1 MLQLVTTL
9 ILLLLSLAD
18 PSSDALCLT
27 TLVANTNG
35 TDTWFNR
42 TDWSTSID
50 AQTMCM
56 LPGVVCDASGQ
67 VRQLHLPG
75 NGIIAPDFKHSLPPC
90 IGSMDGLEYLNLTGN
105 ALKGQIADLPARI
118 KVVDLTRNSFTKL
131 PSNICTLANTLE
143 IFLVANNPLTDGV
156 IPECTVSIPSIDFG
170 RTQLSFPAGKSSL
183 TIGADTK
190 CFGLA
195 DVSAP
200 GVSLVLPTETAN
212 RLTYLDL
219 SNMGLS
225 GTLTTDNFKALLMG
239 TDVMLGY
246 NQLEGELDL
255 KAMSEGIQTQ
265 GYSKIRLLDLSN
277 NNFKGLMEGVQELES
292 LLPKFGPDISVIDI
306 SNNALVGIAPKLNE
320 IANYRE
326 RFPHL
331 IGIRASGNNFFC
343 TKGVYGAQE
352 SKMSAPDGSSDCTLL
367 LTTGATVKEVVIPAD
382 YSDPENPIEEQRYYE
397 VSLVLRSGS
406 ATKPLD
412 ISKFGSTDF
421 SFGIYD
427 SDPQTSVMIIEGV
440 GLQADVSDPVVFTT
454 SGRTTTDE
462 AYAAIKKYVNLI
474 DDQGSIPPSVITAF
488 WKTHALETHFAL
500 SGPEVP
506 AEHEVYRT
514 ENSSDTFLGTI
525 YLTGSSESEELHEV
539 ITQILTPMFAKFP
552 KVRRYFSVSFT
563 STVEP
568 YQYNTLKG
576 YSLVS
581 PASALADTYIGCF
594 SYYTD
599 YNLTRLND
607 LMECMHPNGRFDQL
621 PYILETCTEQL
632 LVGRYG
638 LSTAKLNAFNRCYHE
653 TRGVYQSRLDIYN
666 NDVKTRGVGSTTVMR
681 LGEDVFCVPRNS
693 YCQFTYDTTNLT
705 ETAYQFVWSAC
716 DQLRSQ
722 LGEASTL
729 GCPKYGEYE
738 PETPPEP
745 NPDPEPSPDPDPSPE
760 PDPSTNESSINVG
773 MTTGIIAGGVLV
785 AVLIVV
791 IPIIVSK
798 RRRPRASTESEA
810 APLTGHDYA

>member
-1 MLQLVTTL
+1 MLQPLAAL
-9 ILLLLSLAD
+9 ALLFFSLAD

-42 TDWSTSID
+42 TDWGTSINP
-50 AQTMCM
+50 QTMCM

-75 NGIIAPDFKHSLPPC
+75 NGIIAPDFKHSLPSC
-90 IGSMDGLEYLNLTGN
+90 IGSMDALEYLNLTGN
-105 ALKGQIADLPARI
+105 ALKGQIPSLPAHIRI
-118 KVVDLTRNSFTKL
+118 VDLTRNSFTKL
-131 PSNICTLANTLE
+131 PSNICSLANTLE

-156 IPECTVSIPSIDFG
+156 IPECTVSIPSVDFG
-170 RTQLSFPAGKSSL
+170 RAQLSFPIGKSSL
-183 TIGADTK
+183 TIDTSTK

-200 GVSLVLPTETAN
+200 GVSLVLPTETTN
-212 RLTYLDL
+212 QLVYLDL

-225 GTLTTDNFKALLMG
+225 GTLTTDNFKALFMG

-246 NQLEGELDL
+246 NKLEGELDL
-255 KAMSEGIQTQ
+255 KAISEGIQTQ

-277 NNFKGLMEGVQELES
+277 NNFRGLMEGVQELES
-292 LLPKFGPDISVIDI
+292 LLPKFGPSISVIDI

-320 IANYRE
+320 ISNFRE

-331 IGIRASGNNFFC
+331 IAIQTSGNNFFC
-343 TKGVYGAQE
+343 TKAVSGTQNSV
-352 SKMSAPDGSSDCTLL
+352 SAPDSSSDCVLL

-397 VSLVLRSGS
+397 VSLVLRAGS

-440 GLQADVSDPVVFTT
+440 GLQADASDPVVLTA

-462 AYAAIKKYVNLI
+462 AYAAIKQYANLI
-474 DDQGSIPPSVITAF
+474 DDRGDILPGVITAF

-500 SGPEVP
+500 SGPE
-506 AEHEVYRT
+506 ASSDHEVYGV
-514 ENSSDTFLGTI
+514 EDSSDTFLGTI
-525 YLTGSSESEELHEV
+525 YLTGSGESEELHEV
-539 ITQILTPMFAKFP
+539 VTQILAPMFAKFP
-552 KVRRYFSVSFT
+552 KVRRYFSVSFM

-599 YNLTRLND
+599 YDITKLND
-607 LMECMHPNGRFDQL
+607 LMECMHPNGKFDQL
-621 PYILETCTEQL
+621 PYILDTCTEQL
-632 LVGRYG
+632 LIGRYS
-638 LSTAKLNAFNRCYHE
+638 LPTAKLNAFNRCYHE
-653 TRGVYQSRLDIYN
+653 TRGVYQSRLKIYN

-722 LGEASTL
+722 LGEASTI

-745 NPDPEPSPDPDPSPE
+745 NPDPDPEPKPD

-791 IPIIVSK
+791 IPIVVSK
-798 RRRPRASTESEA
+798 RRKPRASTESEA